1 MPQGL
6 QRIEGHELGM
16 EGSSQPTHA
25 LLCLFQDGQRRKKLA
40 SAVVKSEEGYAAFQI
55 YRQLRLLAGNGW
67 PEHRPPPA
75 GLPSIR
81 ESAKKRVGDYEVVH
95 PVDSRDEEARRKLES
110 IHKYQ
115 VRMYGNATQIEFLCT
130 WLSGERFWV
139 SEPELQRTY
148 NAAVLTYWACH
159 RRPVVTTRYI
169 RILAHTG
176 EGDALQFEVQWLG
189 YTACR
194 NIKTGLMDAT
204 WEPAKKVMREFREE
218 YDEYVNE
225 HKLDARRETRIDI

>member
-16 EGSSQPTHA
+16 EESSQPTHV

-55 YRQLRLLAGNGW
+55 YRQSRGLLHGGGW
-67 PEHRPPPA
+67 PEARRSPA
-75 GLPSIR
+75 GTPSIR
-81 ESAKKRVGDYEVVH
+81 LPARKSVGTYTIIH
-95 PVDSRDEEARRKLES
+95 PADSRDEVARRKLQS
-110 IHKYQ
+110 IVDHEI
-115 VRMYGNATQIEFLCT
+115 RRCGNATQIEFLCT

-148 NAAVLTYWACH
+148 NAAVLTYWAYH
-159 RRPVVTTRYI
+159 QRPGVTTRYI

-204 WEPAKKVMREFREE
+204 WEPAQKVKYEFREE

-225 HKLDARRETRIDI
+225 QKLDVRR